1 MLEEE
6 SEIWEV
12 SDDQTVLINENPEDS
27 ITENPENEGESR
39 VLEDIN
45 DSVIKEDNSEELSV
59 MIADL
64 DQAGENEDSQSVDFT
79 NDNSF
84 SADNGMV

>member
-64 DQAGENEDSQSVDFT
+64 DQAGENEDSKSVDFT